1 MGKIVKQSLLSTLSS
16 YLGVVIGYVNLLWL
30 LPYALS
36 PEQIGIF
43 KTIQDMGLLL
53 VPFAQLGLG
62 HGVTRFYPQVKEQ
75 QFNFFSF
82 TLILSL
88 IGFGLVAV
96 GFLSFKS
103 QIIAAYAA
111 HSPEIIDFLGVVL
124 FITLFAV
131 LNSVLDAFT
140 RSFLK
145 IAVPTFFR
153 EVVLRLLVTVL
164 VSSYLFDWLG
174 FDQMMWGLASIYCL
188 TLLGMVGYMIHLDL
202 LVLDFNWKVFPSR
215 FKGEYIKYSLIT
227 LLGTAGSILIM
238 KIDSLMVSSM
248 IGLDA
253 NAIYAIGFSIAVVIE
268 MPRRAISQVV
278 MPIIAE
284 KFAINQL
291 QDIDSLYKK
300 VAVNQLL
307 LCLFIFL
314 VIWANIDNLYHFV
327 PNKEIY
333 EAGKW
338 VVLLIGLGKLSD
350 VLFSVNGEIIVFSRF
365 YLFNITSTLLM
376 SVMVIV
382 LNLLMIPILG
392 IEGAALSSLLS
403 MFFYNLIKYLY
414 VKKRLGFDPFSW
426 DIAKII
432 LLGALIYA
440 IDYFFIPNMDS
451 VILDVVVRSTVLV
464 VLYLAGI
471 VLMNIAPGSQK
482 MVLDQIPFIR
492 RK

>member
-16 YLGVVIGYVNLLWL
+16 YIGVLIGYVNLLWL

-62 HGVTRFYPQVKEQ
+62 HGVTRFYPRVKDH
-75 QFNFFSF
+75 QFVFFSL
-82 TLILSL
+82 TLLL
-88 IGFGLVAV
+88 TFIGFGLVTLC
-96 GFLSFKS
+96 FLLFKA
-103 QIIAAYAA
+103 QIIQAYAA
-111 HSPEIIDFLGVVL
+111 NSPEVINFLGVVL

-131 LNSVLDAFT
+131 LNSILDAFT
-140 RSFLK
+140 RSFIK
-145 IAVPTFFR
+145 VAVPTFFR
-153 EVVLRLLVTVL
+153 EVVLRLLITAL
-164 VSSYLFDWLG
+164 VSFYMFGWLG
-174 FDQMMWGLASIYCL
+174 FDSVMWGLAAIYLL
-188 TLLGMVGYMIHLDL
+188 TLLGMIAYMIHLK
-202 LVLDFNWKVFPSR
+202 VFILDFNWNVFSLS
-215 FKGEYIKYSLIT
+215 FKKEYVRYSLIT
-227 LLGTAGSILIM
+227 FLGTAGSILIM
-238 KIDSLMVSSM
+238 KIDSLMVTSL

-278 MPIIAE
+278 MPIIAD
-284 KFAINQL
+284 KFAQNKTAE
-291 QDIDSLYKK
+291 IDVLYKK

-314 VIWANIDNLYHFV
+314 AIWTNIDNLYHFV

-333 EAGKW
+333 QTGKW

-365 YLFNITSTLLM
+365 YIFNITSTLIM
-376 SVMVIV
+376 SVMVIA
-382 LNLLMIPILG
+382 LNFIMIPIWG

-426 DIAKII
+426 DIGKII
-432 LLGALIYA
+432 GLGSLAYGL
-440 IDYFFIPNMDS
+440 DYFLIPTLS
-451 VILDVVVRSTVLV
+451 PVFLDLFVRLSCLGTV
-464 VLYLAGI
+464 YLAGI
-471 VLMNIAPGSQK
+471 WFMRIAPDSQK
-482 MVLDQIPFIR
+482 LVLDKWKSWR
-492 RK
+492 E